1 MPAGSET
8 RGCPR
13 DFRARLLSGDLRFF
27 LGVLFITWQ
36 SMWRHPGSMTNAAV
50 PSRKLTP
57 RPGQIPCVRVLAA
70 DLDGTLLGGDA
81 TDRWRLHV
89 ALAGHPGVTV
99 VFATGR
105 GLPAVREALRD
116 PLLPRPRWIIADIGA
131 TVLDGAD
138 LSPVEPLQTE
148 LRADWPGTERVRA
161 ALCQFPGL
169 KYQDDVAQDGRC
181 SFYLHPDQLTA
192 DITDAVAALGCR
204 WMYSAGR
211 YFDVLPHGA
220 SKGSALLALAR
231 QQDWPVNSILVA
243 GDSLNDLPLFTL
255 GAHGV
260 IVGNAESA
268 LASAV
273 PVDDMVHRSTQPG
286 AAGVLEALHNLGWVE
301 CRYPLVVGYHR
312 SPVSWTLEHG
322 WQKSTSPNGILPT
335 LNRLV
340 TRDLKAIWVTGAI
353 VENEEY
359 VAHLSG
365 HDTGIP
371 LSFVPLTPYQ
381 WTGYFHRACK
391 EALWPV
397 LMSQPDRMS
406 FDSDAWTHYRTVNER
421 FAYHIGSK
429 AGPNGT
435 VWLHDYNLW
444 LVPGLL
450 RSARPDLR
458 LGLFH
463 HTPFPPPDVFAA
475 LPTASE
481 IHASLSC
488 LDWAGFH
495 TSTFAERF
503 RRALADTPRPP
514 RIGVHPLG
522 IDRKAIEALARA
534 RAPLIRPVAG
544 PLVLSIERLDYVKA
558 PLEKVEAVAR
568 LLTRHR
574 GLRGHLR
581 FRLVCAPPE
590 PGITAYD
597 VTRQALERR
606 ITEINQVFSVG
617 GWQPIE
623 YLSRTLSFTE
633 VIDSYLAADV
643 FWVTSL
649 QDGMNL
655 TAKEFIAA
663 QAAVGGSGVLVLSR
677 HTGAAEELG
686 AAALL
691 TDPRSPK
698 DLIDKLMLALALSL
712 KERRSRLQCLADL
725 LGHHSPSA
733 WASQIIA
740 AIQDT

>member
-1 MPAGSET
+1 M
-8 RGCPR
+8 
-13 DFRARLLSGDLRFF
+13 
-27 LGVLFITWQ
+27 
-36 SMWRHPGSMTNAAV
+36 
-50 PSRKLTP
+50 
-57 RPGQIPCVRVLAA
+57 RVLAA

-81 TDRWRLHV
+81 TDRWRLLA
-89 ALAGHPGVTV
+89 ALARHPELTV

-105 GLPAVREALRD
+105 GLPAVREALSD

-148 LRADWPGTERVRA
+148 LRGGWPGTERVRA
-161 ALCQFPGL
+161 VLRHFPAL
-169 KYQDDVAQDGRC
+169 KYQDDVAQDARC

-192 DITDAVAALGCR
+192 DVTDTVTELGCR
-204 WMYSAGR
+204 WIYSAGR
-211 YFDVLPHGA
+211 HFDVLPHGA
-220 SKGSALLALAR
+220 SKGSALVALAR
-231 QQDWPVNSILVA
+231 RQGWPVDSILVA
-243 GDSLNDLPLFTL
+243 GDSLNDLSLFTL

-260 IVGNAESA
+260 IVGNAEPA

-273 PVDDMVHRSTQPG
+273 PAKDAVHRPTRPG
-286 AAGVLEALHNLGWVE
+286 AAGVLEALRNLGWVE
-301 CRYPLVVGYHR
+301 SRYPLVIGYHR
-312 SPVSWTLEHG
+312 PPVSWTPERG
-322 WQKSTSPNGILPT
+322 WQKPSSPNGILPT
-335 LNRLV
+335 LNRLFAG
-340 TRDLKAIWVTGAI
+340 DLKAIWVTGAI
-353 VENEEY
+353 VEKEEY
-359 VAHLSG
+359 VAHLGG
-365 HDTGIP
+365 HGTGMP
-371 LSFVPLTPYQ
+371 LSFVPLTPHE
-381 WTGYFHRACK
+381 WTGYFHQACK

-397 LMSQPDRMS
+397 LMSQPERMH
-406 FDSDAWTHYRTVNER
+406 FDCAAWAHYRTVNER
-421 FAYHIGSK
+421 FAHHIDSK

-444 LVPGLL
+444 LVPGML
-450 RSARPDLR
+450 RSARPDLK

-463 HTPFPPPDVFAA
+463 HTPFPPPEVFAA
-475 LPTASE
+475 LPTAPE

-503 RRALADTPRPP
+503 RRILADTPQLP

-522 IDRKAIEALARA
+522 IDRKAIEVLARS
-534 RAPLIRPVAG
+534 RAALMRREAG

-558 PLEKVEAVAR
+558 PLEKVEAVAT
-568 LLTRHR
+568 LLTRR
-574 GLRGHLR
+574 FELRGYLR

-597 VTRQALERR
+597 ATRQALERR
-606 ITEINQVFSVG
+606 ITEINQECSVD

-623 YLSRTLSFTE
+623 YLPRTLSFTE

-643 FWVTSL
+643 LWVTSL

-655 TAKEFIAA
+655 TAKEFVAA
-663 QAAVGGSGVLVLSR
+663 QAAAGGSGVLVLSH

-691 TDPRSPK
+691 TDPHSPE
-698 DLIDKLMLALALSL
+698 DLIDKLVLALTLSH
-712 KERRSRLQCLADL
+712 KERRARLQRLADL
-725 LGHHSPSA
+725 LGHHPPSA

-740 AIQDT
+740 AIRDT